1 MYSFANEDKN
11 KIFQNLDAIRE
22 AFVFLMTSDQDFID
36 SIELFTG
43 SSQAVTTRFDT
54 YAPERHWNPAQG
66 TSLL

>member
-22 AFVFLMTSDQDFID
+22 ALVFLMTSDQDFID

-43 SSQAVTTRFDT
+43 SIQAVTTRFDNT
-54 YAPERHWNPAQG
+54 LQSVLG
-66 TSLL
+66 I